1 MRASLTVLSGPFV
14 GQKVAVSRGK
24 LLIGRE
30 VDCHLRPDN
39 PLISRHHCALLLD
52 DFTLRVRDLGSR
64 NGTFVNEHRI
74 GIAEVVLLHGD
85 VVTVG
90 DMTCKVEFATEPPT
104 GIPAGLPQL
113 LEATGVFDGDTV
125 QAKSAAAAAP
135 PPTEP
140 PAPSQ
145 VP

>member
-1 MRASLTVLSGPFV
+1 MRASLTVLSGPFL
-14 GQKVAVSRGK
+14 GQKIAVSHGK

-30 VDCHLRPDN
+30 VDCHLRPDSS
-39 PLISRHHCALLLD
+39 LVSRHHAALLLD

-64 NGTFVNEHRI
+64 NGTFVNDHRI
-74 GIAEVVLLHGD
+74 GIGEVVLLHGD

-90 DMTCKVEFATEPPT
+90 DMTCQVEIGSEP
-104 GIPAGLPQL
+104 GGLPVPQL

-125 QAKSAAAAAP
+125 QAKNAEALAP
-135 PPTEP
+135 PNDP

>member
-1 MRASLTVLSGPFV
+1 MRASLTVLSGPFA
-14 GQKVAVSRGK
+14 GQKVAVAHGK

-39 PLISRHHCALLLD
+39 PLVSRHHCALLLD

-64 NGTFVNEHRI
+64 NGTFVNDHRI

-85 VVTVG
+85 VVAVG
-90 DMTCKVEFATEPPT
+90 DMTCKVEIGEPT
-104 GIPAGLPQL
+104 GVPAGLPQL
-113 LEATGVFDGDTV
+113 MEATGVFDGDTV
-125 QAKSAAAAAP
+125 QAKSGVEAAAP

>member
-1 MRASLTVLSGPFV
+1 MRASLTVLSGPFE
-14 GQKVAVSRGK
+14 GQKVAVSHGK

-39 PLISRHHCALLLD
+39 PLVSRHHCALLMD
-52 DFTLRVRDLGSR
+52 DYTLRVRDLGSR

-74 GIAEVVLLHGD
+74 GTSEVVLLHGD
-85 VVTVG
+85 KVMVG
-90 DMTCKVEFATEPPT
+90 DMTCQIEIGAEPT
-104 GIPAGLPQL
+104 GIPPGLPQL
-113 LEATGVFDGDTV
+113 MEATGVFDGDTV
-125 QAKSAAAAAP
+125 QAKSATAAAP
-135 PPTEP
+135 PPNEP

>member
-1 MRASLTVLSGPFV
+1 MRASLTVLSGPFT
-14 GQKVAVSRGK
+14 GQKIAVTHGK

-30 VDCHLRPDN
+30 VDCHLRPDSS
-39 PLISRHHCALLLD
+39 LVSRHHCALLLD

-90 DMTCKVEFATEPPT
+90 DMACQVEIGVEAT
-104 GIPAGLPQL
+104 GLPSAIPQL

-125 QAKSAAAAAP
+125 QTKSAESLAP
-135 PPTEP
+135 PNEP
-140 PAPSQ
+140 PSPSQ

>member
-1 MRASLTVLSGPFV
+1 MRASLTVLSGPFT
-14 GQKVAVSRGK
+14 GQTIAVSRGK

-30 VDCHLRPDN
+30 VDCHLRPDSS
-39 PLISRHHCALLLD
+39 LVSRHHCALLLD

-64 NGTFVNEHRI
+64 NGTFVNDHRI

-85 VVTVG
+85 VVKVG
-90 DMTCKVEFATEPPT
+90 DMSCQVEIGADPT
-104 GIPAGLPQL
+104 GLPAGLPKM

-125 QAKSAAAAAP
+125 QAKNAEALSP
-135 PPTEP
+135 PNDP

>member
-1 MRASLTVLSGPFV
+1 M
-14 GQKVAVSRGK
+14 
-24 LLIGRE
+24 
-30 VDCHLRPDN
+30 
-39 PLISRHHCALLLD
+39 
-52 DFTLRVRDLGSR
+52 GSS

-90 DMTCKVEFATEPPT
+90 DMTCKIEIGTEP
-104 GIPAGLPQL
+104 GIPAALPQL

-125 QAKSAAAAAP
+125 QAKSAVAAAP

>member
-14 GQKVAVSRGK
+14 GQKIAVSHGK

-30 VDCHLRPDN
+30 VDCHLRPDSS
-39 PLISRHHCALLLD
+39 LVSRHHCALLLD

-64 NGTFVNEHRI
+64 NGTFVNDHRI

-90 DMTCKVEFATEPPT
+90 DMACQVEVGAEPPSPPS
-104 GIPAGLPQL
+104 GIPQL

-125 QAKSAAAAAP
+125 QAKTAESLSP
-135 PPTEP
+135 PNEP

>member
-1 MRASLTVLSGPFV
+1 MRASLTVLSGPFA
-14 GQKVAVSRGK
+14 GQKIAVSHGK

-30 VDCHLRPDN
+30 VDCHLRPDSG
-39 PLISRHHCALLLD
+39 LISRHHCALLLD

-74 GIAEVVLLHGD
+74 GIGEVVLLHGD
-85 VVTVG
+85 IVTVG
-90 DMTCKVEFATEPPT
+90 DMACQVEVSTEP
-104 GIPAGLPQL
+104 AGVTVAIPQL

-125 QAKSAAAAAP
+125 QTKNAGDAVARP
-135 PPTEP
+135 NEP